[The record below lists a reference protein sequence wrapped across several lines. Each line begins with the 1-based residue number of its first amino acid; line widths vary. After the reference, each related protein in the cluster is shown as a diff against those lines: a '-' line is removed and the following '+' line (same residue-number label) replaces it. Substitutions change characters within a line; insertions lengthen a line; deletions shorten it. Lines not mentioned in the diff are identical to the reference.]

1 MTTEERLSRIETKL
15 ASLEQMIE
23 ARFAPKPAPKP
34 AAIPAWAGPQ
44 GAFGSGYGGAPSDP
58 SGGSIPFGGSSS
70 RVPIDGVRRDA
81 DGCVIVNEPAPPPPG
96 PARAPAHQ
104 QAVELADAMLPLK
117 GP

>member
-1 MTTEERLSRIETKL
+1 
-15 ASLEQMIE
+15 MIE